1 MSQDRGS
8 DKLMITNLALEDS
21 TRDGL
26 VEAFTQL
33 LGSPVYVP
41 CMYVCPYRPY
51 HIKGRRVPSPHPGLR
66 LLIPEPGETD
76 FLAPDAALRKLL
88 PTVGMCNSLVSE

>member
-1 MSQDRGS
+1 MVT
-8 DKLMITNLALEDS
+8 KLALEDS

-41 CMYVCPYRPY
+41 CMYVCARICPHVPACD
-51 HIKGRRVPSPHPGLR
+51 HIKGRYVPSTHPGLR
-66 LLIPEPGETD
+66 LLIPEPGETG